1 MGPLSYVFENQVG
14 QFFLRV
20 IVGAEDEVVVAKAVA
35 ASSHLRQGAGF
46 VGELVQKA
54 FSLNH

>member
-1 MGPLSYVFENQVG
+1 VKIGPLSYVFENQVG

-20 IVGAEDEVVVAKAVA
+20 IVGAEDEVVVATD
-35 ASSHLRQGAGF
+35 
-46 VGELVQKA
+46 ELMQKA